1 MNCMRH
7 LSDDTLHQLLDDSLD
22 EKAERELELHV
33 HECAPC
39 ATRLK
44 EWETLFPHI
53 RGVVPVAEHAG
64 PESEEEFEFR
74 PPQNVV
80 ILPDWT
86 PPPSPPRL
94 TPPRPRIAWA
104 AVFVM
109 AVIVGWL
116 LMRPRGQPEEARIV
130 ANDENPVAAG
140 PPAPVTVVRTDTA
153 GSGLGV
159 GIADSSKLGTAD
171 SAVVQIPLP
180 AAESASRFIPRETA
194 ATRPPR
200 DTTPPRQVASAEP
213 TAEIDTE
220 NRPAVARRD
229 PPVEFPIKAPVRKT
243 TDDQPSA
250 GSAPAEE
257 PPARPLPATFTRV
270 TLGEAISRLGG
281 PVRLISGMTPEAVEI
296 AAGSALPGADPG
308 RAVIRVI
315 YNAPAGRI
323 ILDQQRL
330 NRRGSQEPDIAISTA
345 PSGVSV
351 AQWVDWKGYWIS
363 IASHTSQEAL
373 LAIANSIAETP

>member
-1 MNCMRH
+1 MRH
-7 LSDDTLHQLLDDSLD
+7 LSDDTLHHLLDDSLD

-53 RGVVPVAEHAG
+53 RGVVPVAEHPG
-64 PESEEEFEFR
+64 PESDEEFEFH

-104 AVFVM
+104 AVFVL

-116 LMRPRGQPEEARIV
+116 LVRPRGQSEEARIT
-130 ANDENPVAAG
+130 ANDENTVAAG
-140 PPAPVTVVRTDTA
+140 PPAPAPVVRTDTA

-159 GIADSSKLGTAD
+159 GIADSSKLAAD
-171 SAVVQIPLP
+171 SPVVQIPLP
-180 AAESASRFIPRETA
+180 APESASRFIPRETA

-200 DTTPPRQVASAEP
+200 DTTPPRQVASAE
-213 TAEIDTE
+213 IDTE

-229 PPVEFPIKAPVRKT
+229 PPVEFPIKAPVRKP
-243 TDDQPSA
+243 TDTQPS
-250 GSAPAEE
+250 SSTAPAEE
-257 PPARPLPATFTRV
+257 PPPSRPLPATFTRV

-296 AAGSALPGADPG
+296 AAGSALPGADPN
-308 RAVIRVI
+308 RAVVRVI

-330 NRRGSQEPDIAISTA
+330 NRAGSQEPDITISTA

-363 IASHTSQEAL
+363 LASHTSQEAL
-373 LAIANSIAETP
+373 LAIANSIAESP

>member
-1 MNCMRH
+1 MRH
-7 LSDDTLHQLLDDSLD
+7 VSDETLHQLLDDSLD

-33 HECAPC
+33 HKCAPC
-39 ATRLK
+39 AARLK

-53 RGVVPVAEHAG
+53 RGVVPVADQPADEPA
-64 PESEEEFEFR
+64 EAFEFR

-86 PPPSPPRL
+86 PPPNPPRI
-94 TPPRPRIAWA
+94 TPPRPRVAWA
-104 AVFVM
+104 AVLVL

-116 LMRPRGQPEEARIV
+116 LMRPGGQQEATRIV
-130 ANDENPVAAG
+130 ANDENPAAAG
-140 PPAPVTVVRTDTA
+140 PPAPEPVMRTDTA

-159 GIADSSKLGTAD
+159 GIAENTKLSGAD
-171 SAVVQIPLP
+171 SPVVQIPLP
-180 AAESASRFIPRETA
+180 APESTSRFTPRETA
-194 ATRPPR
+194 ATRPPL
-200 DTTPPRQVASAEP
+200 DTTPARQVAAAQPAAPEDTETQPVKAPAHEP
-213 TAEIDTE
+213 TD
-220 NRPAVARRD
+220 NPPD
-229 PPVEFPIKAPVRKT
+229 PSGADP
-243 TDDQPSA
+243 
-250 GSAPAEE
+250 EE

-296 AAGSALPGADPG
+296 AAGSALPGADPS
-308 RAVIRVI
+308 RAVVRII

-363 IASHTSQEAL
+363 LASHTSQEAL
-373 LAIANSIAETP
+373 LAIANSVAESP